1 MMDRTQ
7 RKIVLSIDEGNRATK
22 KEITT
27 QPKQKRDAPND
38 DCFGLCTDNS
48 SKPEIQMKVR

>member
-38 DCFGLCTDNS
+38 DCFG
-48 SKPEIQMKVR
+48 